1 MAITRNSRLL
11 SSLTRFDDDI
21 YRNKVESL
29 VVTAGQSRET
39 RRKYY
44 IMIISAAVIPLSRL
58 QTGLGLLCW

>member
-1 MAITRNSRLL
+1 MAITRKSRLL

-29 VVTAGQSRET
+29 VVTAGQSRDT
-39 RRKYY
+39 RIKYY
-44 IMIISAAVIPLSRL
+44 IMIESAAVIPLSRL